1 MKKLFKIESDCLDIV
16 SRVKAIDKYY
26 FIVFNEDTFK
36 FEIHNS
42 SQFQNTL
49 CLVLPFEVLDERTV
63 DMVLKTRVQN
73 ADKLFEEMEEE
84 NRKLERTKIKQ
95 ILNDFEEKFYD
106 S

>member
-16 SRVKAIDKYY
+16 SRLKAIDKDY
-26 FIVFNEDTFK
+26 FVVFNEDSCK
-36 FEIHNS
+36 FEVHNS

-49 CLVLPFEVLDERTV
+49 CLILPFDVLDERTI

-73 ADKLFEEMEEE
+73 ADKLFQEMEEE
-84 NRKLERTKIKQ
+84 NKKLEKTQIKQ